1 MRHEASGLSPGAF
14 VFGIAHSIPEGLFGE
29 NKSFMEDIV
38 GWAKQTDR
46 LYLWDYVTQFT
57 HYPHEITPVD
67 WTAYMDFA
75 ARHGNGLPIVQIK
88 FVANRRPRI

>member
-1 MRHEASGLSPGAF
+1 M
-14 VFGIAHSIPEGLFGE
+14 FGIAHSIPEGPFGE

-67 WTAYMDFA
+67 WTGAFVHGLRGA
-75 ARHGNGLPIVQIK
+75 ARKRASNRPNQVRCKQTS
-88 FVANRRPRI
+88 ANLI